1 MATCWS
7 IPAANGGERLHN
19 LPELPADDVDT
30 AERLKWWNEKLRERG
45 IDRDVV
51 AVGRHELKLGA
62 L

>member
-30 AERLKWWNEKLRERG
+30 AERLKWWNENLRERG